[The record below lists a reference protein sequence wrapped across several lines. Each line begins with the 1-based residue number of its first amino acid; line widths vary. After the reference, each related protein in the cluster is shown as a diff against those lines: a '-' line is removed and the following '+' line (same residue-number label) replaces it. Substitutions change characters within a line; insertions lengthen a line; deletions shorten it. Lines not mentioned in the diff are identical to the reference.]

1 MYAALLKW
9 AAGVLAEPVAVI
21 PKPGPNEALCP
32 PQRPPQPPSG
42 FG

>member
-21 PKPGPNEALCP
+21 QPGPKGAQRP
-32 PQRPPQPPSG
+32 PPRPPQPPSG